1 MIHVL
6 FLVIAMCPPLQIP
19 LLPLLVHEVDFSIF
33 FVVLVLVVVVNE
45 LLDLVW
51 GRARVVILVRVF
63 LRVGDVAYRGQQV
76 GMRLVVVWSVLLFHV
91 V

>member
-6 FLVIAMCPPLQIP
+6 LLVIAMGPPLQIP
-19 LLPLLVHEVDFSIF
+19 LLPLFVHKVNICIL
-33 FVVLVLVVVVNE
+33 FVVLLMVIVVYE

-63 LRVGDVAYRGQQV
+63 LRIRQVAYWGQQV
-76 GMRLVVVWSVLLFHV
+76 GMRLMVVWSVLLFHAV
-91 V
+91 